1 MAFVNNN
8 FNGNNCN
15 QQSDKP
21 KTNFKLG
28 RIWGDDGKLDI
39 STWNADTGTRIIIGI
54 TRAIGKDPDT
64 GAATYEQKKPN
75 ELPRFFMNA
84 DRIRAFIERCDGA
97 DPSTINFTM
106 EGSGSKLIVQGCET
120 NVKITIES
128 QKQGTRTITIGA
140 VNLGGVYVHAGFKNM
155 IDLMKIG
162 HKKAL
167 YSKIDPDEF
176 AVALGSAN
184 DDNTPFE

>member
-1 MAFVNNN
+1 MAFVSNNN
-8 FNGNNCN
+8 FNNGN
-15 QQSDKP
+15 QSDKP

-28 RIWGDDGKLDI
+28 RIWGDDGKLEI
-39 STWNADTGTRIIIGI
+39 STWNADTGTRAILCI
-54 TRAIGKDPDT
+54 TRSIGKDPDT

-84 DRIRAFIERCDGA
+84 DYLRAFIERCEGK
-97 DPSTINFTM
+97 DPSTINFVM
-106 EGSGSKLIVQGCET
+106 DRGSNGKLTVQGCET
-120 NVKITIES
+120 NVKITIDS
-128 QKQGTRTITIGA
+128 QKQGSRTITIGA
-140 VNLGGVYVHAGFKNM
+140 LNLGGVYVHAGFKNM

-176 AVALGSAN
+176 AVALNTTN
-184 DDNTPFE
+184 DESEPF